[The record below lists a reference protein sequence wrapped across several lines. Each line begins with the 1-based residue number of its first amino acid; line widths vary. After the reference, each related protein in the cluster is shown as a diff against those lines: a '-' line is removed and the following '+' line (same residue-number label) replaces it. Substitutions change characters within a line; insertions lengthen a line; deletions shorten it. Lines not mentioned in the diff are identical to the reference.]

1 MTRRTRIQ
9 TQAAV
14 QETETVQLMVLLRV
28 VRHRSVEDFR
38 PPELPL
44 GAMAGGWM
52 ATGAWVPKFQFVCSF
67 LEILKNG
74 QWRYRIAI
82 WKHRVT

>member
-44 GAMAGGWM
+44 GAMAGVDGWPRVL
-52 ATGAWVPKFQFVCSF
+52 GFQNFSSFVAF
-67 LEILKNG
+67 L
-74 QWRYRIAI
+74 RYS
-82 WKHRVT
+82 KTDSGVTVLLSGNIE